1 MLVYLYLQSWSKFIG
16 ILQEL
21 YSQSWSKFTGILQ
34 KLYTKKPHKKVLKSM
49 IQKRVL
55 KFDFLS

>member
-1 MLVYLYLQSWSKFIG
+1 MLVYLYL
-16 ILQEL
+16 
-21 YSQSWSKFTGILQ
+21 QSWSKFTGILQ
-34 KLYTKKPHKKVLKSM
+34 KLYTKKSDKKVLKSM